1 MMSISDRIKALVF
14 VDETTNAKS
23 GEAVLGNSARSERT
37 SPSPVP
43 VVTPSITPAEGAIGF
58 DVAAMEARID
68 RGIKSNPAFAPFG
81 AFLVLADNIKVAVP
95 DEAQRF
101 KAAQAATSTPVKI
114 LLI

>member
-43 VVTPSITPAEGAIGF
+43 VVTPSIAPAEGAIGF